1 VQYLLDGKECMNKVS
16 GKRIKHDPYMWC
28 NLQELDKMN
37 IWVPARFIMEDLNSK
52 MWEVVA

>member
-1 VQYLLDGKECMNKVS
+1 MNKVS